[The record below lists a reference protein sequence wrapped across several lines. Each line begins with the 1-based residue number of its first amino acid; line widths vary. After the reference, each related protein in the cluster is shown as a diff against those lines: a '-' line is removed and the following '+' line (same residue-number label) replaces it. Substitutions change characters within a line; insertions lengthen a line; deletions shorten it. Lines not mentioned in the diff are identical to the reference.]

1 LKKAGEIAQ
10 TLTKVAIGLVLA
22 ASVIAL
28 APRAKADENS
38 FLVNLDLHG
47 IFTVRDPAVLV
58 NFGRGIC
65 ADLANGVSIQDEVNR
80 FKAKEF
86 PTAPTPQ
93 QAQAFVDA
101 AHQELCPD
109 AAG

>member
-1 LKKAGEIAQ
+1 LKEAGEVAHSICKA
-10 TLTKVAIGLVLA
+10 AIGLVVA
-22 ASVIAL
+22 ANVIAL
-28 APRAKADENS
+28 APCAKADETS
-38 FLVNLDLHG
+38 FLANLGQHG

-65 ADLANGVSIQDEVNR
+65 DDLANGVSIPDEVNR
-80 FKAKEF
+80 FQAKEF
-86 PTAPTPQ
+86 PTAPTPT

>member
-1 LKKAGEIAQ
+1 MAQ
-10 TLTKVAIGLVLA
+10 LMGKVAIGLVVA
-22 ASVIAL
+22 ANVIAL
-28 APRAKADENS
+28 APHAKADENS
-38 FLVNLDLHG
+38 FLANLSQHG
-47 IFTVRDPAVLV
+47 IFTVRDPGVLV

-65 ADLANGVSIQDEVNR
+65 ADLANGVSIPDEVDR
-80 FKAKEF
+80 FRDKEF
-86 PTAPTPQ
+86 PTEPTPA

>member
-1 LKKAGEIAQ
+1 MRQ
-10 TLTKVAIGLVLA
+10 VAIGLVVA
-22 ASVIAL
+22 TSAIAL
-28 APRAKADENS
+28 APGAKADENS
-38 FLVNLDLHG
+38 FLANLGQHG

-65 ADLANGVSIQDEVNR
+65 ADLANGVSKQDEVNR
-80 FKAKEF
+80 FQAKEF
-86 PTAPTPQ
+86 PTAPTTQ

-109 AAG
+109 TAG

>member
-1 LKKAGEIAQ
+1 MARIVG
-10 TLTKVAIGLVLA
+10 KVATGFVVA

-28 APRAKADENS
+28 APGAKADESS
-38 FLVNLDLHG
+38 FLADLGLHG

-65 ADLANGVSIQDEVNR
+65 ADLANGVSIPDEVDR
-80 FKAKEF
+80 FQAKEF
-86 PTAPTPQ
+86 PTAPTNT

-101 AHQELCPD
+101 AHHDLCPD
-109 AAG
+109 VAA